1 MNTANN
7 AWAMFYQGI
16 ERANIAIRGL
26 RNFGDVENNPQLAQ
40 LLGEVL
46 TLRAVVYNDL
56 IKGWGDVPARFEPV
70 NSETVYLPRSDR
82 DVIYKQLLADLEE
95 AATLVAWPNET
106 SMTRSTER
114 VNKAFVKGLRARLRW
129 LPEDMDS
136 EPTGCAEAPILTLHL
151 IRCTPLPN
159 KSAWILSTVEQPGWK
174 LSKEYSSRF
183 MPNSMLQDVKFYGK
197 FLSAKA
203 ADV

>member
-26 RNFGDVENNPQLAQ
+26 RNHGDVENNPQLAQ

-70 NSETVYLPRSDR
+70 NAETVYLPRSDR

-95 AATLVAWPNET
+95 AAELVAWPNET
-106 SMTRSTER
+106 PMTRSTER
-114 VNKAFVKGLRARLRW
+114 VNKAFVKGLRARLALAAGGYGQRMMEFAKVMILNW
-129 LPEDMDS
+129 LR
-136 EPTGCAEAPILTLHL
+136 I
-151 IRCTPLPN
+151 
-159 KSAWILSTVEQPGWK
+159 
-174 LSKEYSSRF
+174 
-183 MPNSMLQDVKFYGK
+183 
-197 FLSAKA
+197 
-203 ADV
+203 